1 MSSRKGDFMDSILVV
16 ECKVEGYKKKKKRK
30 KKNKIKLVGIDVDNE
45 IDDLVAYI
53 EGEKELVYML

>member
-1 MSSRKGDFMDSILVV
+1 MDSILVV

-30 KKNKIKLVGIDVDNE
+30 KKNKVKLVGIDVDNE

-53 EGEKELVYML
+53 EGEKEFVYML